1 MQISEEWYNIYM
13 INEKYKPKKF
23 GKYKDVT
30 PHIIK
35 GFFSDDEV
43 KEIKELINHGRS
55 LPPGGFYSSLVLPE
69 LAREQIELKILGKLL
84 KKIEDFAS
92 DFVGEKVIM
101 THNSYLSYNKKHNP
115 NDLQVRGGKSN
126 LAVSPKLPPHFD
138 SDNYF
143 TKLTIDYQL
152 DANISWPIVI
162 DTNGELYR
170 FDMEYGDLLL
180 FWGAGTIHWRDPI
193 LLKEGDNCEVWT
205 AHFAVKEDFDE
216 LNISARSPEA
226 RKIRFQEWKEKSK
239 FDEYNN
245 WWQEQMTKLEE
256 EEGLAFVKKQK
267 EQDSILDKSYN
278 KITERKNIDD

>member
-1 MQISEEWYNIYM
+1 M
-13 INEKYKPKKF
+13 INATYKPKKF
-23 GKYKDVT
+23 GQYAEVI

-43 KEIKELINHGRS
+43 KEIKELIDHGRS
-55 LPPGGFYSSLVLPE
+55 LRPGGFYSPLVLPE
-69 LAREQIELKILGKLL
+69 LAREQIELKVAGKLL
-84 KKIEDFAS
+84 RKIESFAS
-92 DFVGEKVIM
+92 EFVGEEVKM

-115 NDLQVRGGKSN
+115 KG
-126 LAVSPKLPPHFD
+126 AVSPKLPPHFD

-193 LLKEGDNCEVWT
+193 ILKEGDNCEVWT
-205 AHFAVKEDFDE
+205 AHFAVQKDFDE
-216 LNISARSPEA
+216 LNIPARDPEA
-226 RKIRFQEWKEKSK
+226 RKIRFKEWKEKSK
-239 FDEYNN
+239 FDEYNDA
-245 WWQEQMTKLEE
+245 WQEEMANLEDQYEKIQVMQLNKKYE
-256 EEGLAFVKKQK
+256 EALKRK
-267 EQDSILDKSYN
+267 
-278 KITERKNIDD
+278 TENAG

>member
-1 MQISEEWYNIYM
+1 M
-13 INEKYKPKKF
+13 INAAYKPKKF
-23 GKYKDVT
+23 GQYNDVI

-43 KEIKELINHGRS
+43 KEIKELINHGKS
-55 LPPGGFYSSLVLPE
+55 LPPGGFYSPLVLPE
-69 LAREQIELKILGKLL
+69 LAREQIELKVAGKLL

-92 DFVGEKVIM
+92 DFVGEEVKM

-115 NDLQVRGGKSN
+115 DAFENRGGELD
-126 LAVSPKLPPHFD
+126 LAISPKLPPHFD

-205 AHFAVKEDFDE
+205 AHFAVQKDFDE
-216 LNISARSPEA
+216 LNIPARDPEA

-245 WWQEQMTKLEE
+245 AWQEEMTKLEKAD
-256 EEGLAFVKKQK
+256 GLLRISKLK
-267 EQDSILDKSYN
+267 EQIAELDQKYQQA
-278 KITERKNIDD
+278 IERKNNNA

>member
-1 MQISEEWYNIYM
+1 M
-13 INEKYKPKKF
+13 INAAYKPKKF
-23 GKYKDVT
+23 GQYNDVI

-43 KEIKELINHGRS
+43 KEIKELIDHGKG
-55 LPPGGFYSSLVLPE
+55 LPPGGFYSPLVLPE
-69 LAREQIELKILGKLL
+69 LSREQIELKIAGKLL
-84 KKIEDFAS
+84 NKIENFAS
-92 DFVGEKVIM
+92 DFVGEKVNM
-101 THNSYLSYNKKHNP
+101 THNSYLSYNRKHSP
-115 NDLQVRGGKSN
+115 NMFQRRGDETD

-152 DANISWPIVI
+152 DTNISWPIVI

-193 LLKEGDNCEVWT
+193 ILKEGDNCEVWT
-205 AHFAVKEDFDE
+205 AHFAVQRDFDE
-216 LNISARSPEA
+216 LNIPARDPEA

-239 FDEYNN
+239 FDEYNDS
-245 WWQEQMTKLEE
+245 WQEQMTKLEKE
-256 EEGLAFVKKQK
+256 DGLARIAKMNEPF
-267 EQDSILDKSYN
+267 N
-278 KITERKNIDD
+278 KLNEKHKDIIERKNNNA